1 MFLAA
6 PQEHKAVVEPL
17 TPPTTTTMRAP
28 ATPPTKSR
36 RTEEMNFQ
44 ANWYHKC

>member
-36 RTEEMNFQ
+36 TEEMNFK
-44 ANWYHKC
+44 ANWYHFC